1 MNNIQTQLNIELTN
15 HLSEVFRNNSSKI
28 IWSVAVI
35 DELNP
40 DEDQFTGKVKINI
53 NGIDNVKLPFVISEQ
68 QAIDLGGPVSKL
80 APENDYLFHCIC
92 DVVTHESIELE
103 TRIDENLKNVSIKQ
117 LNNSFDS
124 NNGSDFYV
132 QPNAVESGGMPY
144 REPLMRFNI
153 VEKLIQQSASDY
165 LKDKT
170 NIEEF
175 SIQLPKEQTF
185 INPQDQKAISN
196 LVESIHSGI
205 AVSTKL
211 RSIISQISDQT
222 LSKKPT
228 EDDQP
233 HIKQVCDILVEGIET
248 IEDYVSSNQ
257 LFIKISKIRSPQI
270 KRMLG
275 LNANSY
281 FSPIDEIIT
290 RFKGHVTSYT
300 SLQGA
305 RNDELQDKHIEACQT
320 FITNLLLLEKTLTDL
335 SEAYETA
342 IV

>member
-1 MNNIQTQLNIELTN
+1 MNQIQTQLNIEMTN
-15 HLSEVFRNNSSKI
+15 HLSELFRDHSSKI
-28 IWSVAVI
+28 IWSLTVV

-40 DEDQFTGKVKINI
+40 EEDQLTGKMRVNI
-53 NGIDNVKLPFVISEQ
+53 NGIDNIKLPFTISEQ

-103 TRIDENLKNVSIKQ
+103 TKIDESFKNVTIKQ
-117 LNNSFDS
+117 LNNSFNG

-132 QPNAVESGGMPY
+132 QPNAIESGGMPY
-144 REPLMRFNI
+144 REPLMRFHV
-153 VEKLIQQSASDY
+153 VEKLIQQSASEY
-165 LKDKT
+165 LNDAL
-170 NIEEF
+170 NIDTF
-175 SIQLPKEQTF
+175 SVQLPKEQTF
-185 INPQDQKAISN
+185 INPQDQKAIQN
-196 LVESIHSGI
+196 LVDMISSGI

-211 RSIISQISDQT
+211 RNIISDISDQT

-228 EDDQP
+228 EDDRP
-233 HIKQVCDILVEGIET
+233 DIKQVCDILVEGIET
-248 IEDYVSSNQ
+248 IESYVSSRQ
-257 LFIKISKIRSPQI
+257 LFIKMSKIRSPQI

-305 RNDELQDKHIEACQT
+305 RNDQLQDQHVQFCEV

-335 SEAYETA
+335 SQAYETS